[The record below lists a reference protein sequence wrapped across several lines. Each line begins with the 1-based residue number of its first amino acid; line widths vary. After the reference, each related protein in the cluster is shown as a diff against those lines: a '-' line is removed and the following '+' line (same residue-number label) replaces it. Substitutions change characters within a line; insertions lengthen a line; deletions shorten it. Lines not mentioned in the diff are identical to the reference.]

1 MKTPTILG
9 IIPARGGSKGI
20 PRKNI
25 RLLGDKPLLAWTV
38 QTALQSAVLDRLILT
53 TEDEEI
59 AEVGRT
65 CGCEVLFLR
74 PQELATDETPG
85 IEPVLHAI
93 NWLEAHEG
101 YVPEF
106 VMLLQPT
113 SPFRT
118 SEQMK
123 QTVKQISTSN
133 FDSLVSVVEPKH
145 PPQWMFVKDTDKAL
159 KPLLSSERPV
169 RRQDSPESFALNGA
183 IYITR
188 TTVLKR
194 ERTFMPERTMGY
206 VMDRLTSLDLDD
218 MVDWKVAECLLSLVE
233 NA

>member
-1 MKTPTILG
+1 MG

-65 CGCEVLFLR
+65 YGCEVPFLR

-85 IEPVLHAI
+85 IEPVLHAL
-93 NWLEAHEG
+93 NWLEAYEG

-123 QTVKQISTSN
+123 QALKQISTSS

-145 PPQWMFVKDTDKAL
+145 PPQWMFIKNADKAL
-159 KPLLSSERPV
+159 KPLLSTERPT
-169 RRQDSPESFALNGA
+169 RRQELSESYALNGA
-183 IYITR
+183 IYLTR

-194 ERTFMPERTMGY
+194 EKTFLPESTMGFE
-206 VMDRLTSLDLDD
+206 MDRLTSLDLDD
-218 MVDWKVAECLLSLVE
+218 MVDWKVAECLLSSVE
-233 NA
+233 NT

>member
-1 MKTPTILG
+1 MKAPTILG
-9 IIPARGGSKGI
+9 VIPARGGSKGI

-65 CGCEVLFLR
+65 YGCEVPFLR

-85 IEPVLHAI
+85 IEPVLHAL
-93 NWLEAHEG
+93 NLLEAHEG

-123 QTVKQISTSN
+123 QAVKQFLMSN

-145 PPQWMFVKDTDKAL
+145 PPLWMFVKDADESL
-159 KPLLSSERPV
+159 KPLLSSEKPT
-169 RRQDSPESFALNGA
+169 RRQDLPESFALNGA
-183 IYITR
+183 IYLTR

-194 ERTFMPERTMGY
+194 EKTFMPERTMGY

-218 MVDWKVAECLLSLVE
+218 MVDWKVAECLIANIL
-233 NA
+233 